1 MENADYYFIR
11 LADGTIKQVPISY
24 FPKEGETTILEE
36 ATVMPRRES
45 VAESVVSF
53 VKKNKEPLLIGVI
66 AYFILKKVTGVD
78 ILP

>member
-45 VAESVVSF
+45 VAEAVVSF

>member
-1 MENADYYFIR
+1 MENAEYYFIR

-36 ATVMPRRES
+36 ATVMPKKES

-66 AYFILKKVTGVD
+66 AYFILKKVTGVE

>member
-1 MENADYYFIR
+1 MNDSDFYFIR

-24 FPKEGETTILEE
+24 FPKEGETTILDE
-36 ATVMPRRES
+36 ATVTPKKEG
-45 VAESVVSF
+45 VAEALVSF
-53 VKKNKEPLLIGVI
+53 VKKNKEPLFIGVI

>member
-36 ATVMPRRES
+36 AMVMPRKES
-45 VAESVVSF
+45 VAEAVVSF
-53 VKKNKEPLLIGVI
+53 VKKNKEPLFLGVI

>member
-36 ATVMPRRES
+36 ATVMPKKES
-45 VAESVVSF
+45 VAEALVSF
-53 VKKNKEPLLIGVI
+53 VKKNKEPLFIGVI

>member
-36 ATVMPRRES
+36 ATVMPKKES
-45 VAESVVSF
+45 VAEAVVSF

-66 AYFILKKVTGVD
+66 AYFILKKVTGVE